1 MLYFARIGSKMD
13 DISRVGAL
21 ERELARPP
29 PDESKMPEKVDE
41 DQPSGSDEHGGTDEC
56 DGGPTDECGGTTDE
70 CCGPTDGDTT
80 DEYGGTTD
88 EYSCMTD
95 DSSSSDYTGATIIIL
110 RYNNYVSTCTLAG
123 SDGSWDWEYVQ
134 DETSQII
141 SQSQPMFSKGG
152 HSYTPEGWV
161 RKYKR
166 RKSLKATAA
175 VAKKLKFAGEEAV

>member
-41 DQPSGSDEHGGTDEC
+41 DQPSGSDATDEHGGTDEC

-110 RYNNYVSTCTLAG
+110 RYKLCTLRCLLIA
-123 SDGSWDWEYVQ
+123 S
-134 DETSQII
+134 TK
-141 SQSQPMFSKGG
+141 FSVL
-152 HSYTPEGWV
+152 EGACIWLV
-161 RKYKR
+161 LILAILQVGCL
-166 RKSLKATAA
+166 SEMHACIH
-175 VAKKLKFAGEEAV
+175 